1 MNKNKDGMKKII
13 GELMRSLNIS
23 FDEDKTLIKYEEY
36 YFNGIQI
43 PKNIEFKNI
52 NNNSVEVYWNIDN
65 INIENIDNNK
75 IKI

>member
-1 MNKNKDGMKKII
+1 MNKNKDGMKKIN